1 MKQEQLKEPG
11 HYRLSFRAALR
22 YTLRA
27 RTDYFKDATSRVK
40 FGDAAIFMPFIAL
53 VFGLALMVIAMISA
67 VFMKNNFF
75 ASGAVVLFFIVFF
88 HGFFNERIMKISW
101 LDLGMALVFLTL
113 ADTAI
118 AGSSYYP
125 LLLSVYTGSLT
136 ILFACGLGKDLPM
149 APKSKRVCTTYK
161 NEDYFFIVFAF
172 IVLAVASILVMK
184 NAWLLGFVW
193 SLAVAAVVPH
203 FIARADGGVTRQGI
217 ARGLLYGTTIS
228 YMILLLL

>member
-88 HGFFNERIMKISW
+88 LCGGRKRNCSQFYSNY
-101 LDLGMALVFLTL
+101 
-113 ADTAI
+113 
-118 AGSSYYP
+118 SSKQ
-125 LLLSVYTGSLT
+125 
-136 ILFACGLGKDLPM
+136 LFYLQWVVGTEVLRL
-149 APKSKRVCTTYK
+149 
-161 NEDYFFIVFAF
+161 ED
-172 IVLAVASILVMK
+172 K
-184 NAWLLGFVW
+184 
-193 SLAVAAVVPH
+193 
-203 FIARADGGVTRQGI
+203 
-217 ARGLLYGTTIS
+217 
-228 YMILLLL
+228 